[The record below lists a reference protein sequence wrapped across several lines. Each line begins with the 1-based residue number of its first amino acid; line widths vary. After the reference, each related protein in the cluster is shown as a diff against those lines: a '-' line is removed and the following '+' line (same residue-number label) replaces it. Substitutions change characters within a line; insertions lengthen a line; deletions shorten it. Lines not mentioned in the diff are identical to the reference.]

1 MKLSELAERI
11 GGEVSGDP
19 EIEIT
24 GVGGLEDASP
34 GEITLLRDN
43 KMLEAAVSSDASA
56 FIIPG
61 DLKGRVHK
69 PCIVS
74 ENPMLSFVK
83 ALEVFNPPTPDV
95 RGVMEGA
102 VIEED
107 VTLGEGVTI
116 YPSAYISKGAKIGNR
131 VTIFPGVFV
140 GEDVEIGDDSV
151 IYAGVVIRER
161 VIIGNRV
168 IIHPNAVIGADGF
181 GYIPEGGHHHKIPQI
196 GRVRIG
202 DDVEIGANTTIDRAT
217 TGETVVG
224 AGTKI
229 DNLVQIAHNVKIGK
243 NCIIVAQVGI
253 AGSTK
258 IGDNVTLAGQVGVS
272 DHAEIES
279 GTVVGAMSGVMG
291 KLSRGVYLGAPAR
304 PHREFL
310 RLQGLF
316 GKLPELFKEIKNLR
330 DELNRLK
337 AKTEKG
343 GKDV

>member
-1 MKLSELAERI
+1 MRLSELAERI
-11 GGEVSGDP
+11 GGTVSGDP

-24 GVGGLEDASP
+24 GVGGLEDASS

-43 KMLEAAVSSDASA
+43 RMLDAAFSSNASA
-56 FIIPG
+56 FIIPEG
-61 DLKGRVHK
+61 LKDRVHK
-69 PCIVS
+69 PCIIS
-74 ENPMLSFVK
+74 ENPMFSFVR
-83 ALEVFNPPTPDV
+83 ALEVFSPSPPGAK
-95 RGVMEGA
+95 GVLEGA
-102 VIEED
+102 IIEGN
-107 VTLGEGVTI
+107 VTLGEEITI

-140 GEDVEIGDDSV
+140 GEDVEIGDESV

-161 VIIGNRV
+161 VIIGKRV

-181 GYIPEGGHHHKIPQI
+181 GYIHQGGRHHKIPQT
-196 GRVRIG
+196 GRVRIE

-258 IGDNVTLAGQVGVS
+258 VGDNVTLAGKVGVS

-291 KLSRGVYLGAPAR
+291 KLARGVYLGTPVR

-316 GKLPELFKEIKNLR
+316 GKLPDLFKDIKTLK